1 MSATLTIA
9 FIVRDIVRAHA
20 SRALAAD
27 EIEYDLPLGADGLGL
42 DSIAIAEV
50 LLDCQ
55 QRFGLSVTELLERE
69 PLTLRKLITHLE
81 QETPA

>member
-9 FIVRDIVRAHA
+9 SLVRDIVRAHA
-20 SRALAAD
+20 SRAVAPAELAD
-27 EIEYDLPLGADGLGL
+27 DLPLGGDGLGL

-55 QRFGLSVTELLERE
+55 QRFGISVTQLLERE
-69 PLTLRKLITHLE
+69 PLTMRMLIAHLE
-81 QETPA
+81 QESPV